1 MHDLESGR
9 IMKDYKDRM
18 KWRSALSNRSL
29 SYFPIAGYHNWKK
42 LLQQLPLLLMMIL
55 LAVECLHA
63 QTDSTDSMQEVIST
77 ETTLHRA
84 ADPFGFKFGVGS
96 GFGLDY
102 SNAWFGAEVDSWLL
116 VLNAGRVRFYPL
128 QTNFTPYVGLGA
140 GQIFQFGH
148 SRSGIGSWMEAIA
161 GIEYGRKLT
170 VLRLQYQH
178 IVYPHNVSRDMT
190 WLADLSIRF
199 PL

>member
-1 MHDLESGR
+1 
-9 IMKDYKDRM
+9 MKDDKDRM
-18 KWRSALSNRSL
+18 KRRSALSNHSP
-29 SYFPIAGYHNWKK
+29 SSFPIAGYHGWKNC
-42 LLQQLPLLLMMIL
+42 LRQLPLLLMMIL
-55 LAVECLHA
+55 LAEESLQA
-63 QTDSTDSMQEVIST
+63 QTDSTGS
-77 ETTLHRA
+77 TLHRA
-84 ADPFGFKFGVGS
+84 AHPFGFKFGVGS

-128 QTNFTPYVGLGA
+128 QTNFTPYVGVGA

-148 SRSGIGSWMEAIA
+148 GRSGIGLWMEAIA

-170 VLRLQYQH
+170 VLRLQYQQ
-178 IVYPHNVSRDMT
+178 IVHPYNVSRDMT
-190 WLADLSIRF
+190 WLADLSIGF